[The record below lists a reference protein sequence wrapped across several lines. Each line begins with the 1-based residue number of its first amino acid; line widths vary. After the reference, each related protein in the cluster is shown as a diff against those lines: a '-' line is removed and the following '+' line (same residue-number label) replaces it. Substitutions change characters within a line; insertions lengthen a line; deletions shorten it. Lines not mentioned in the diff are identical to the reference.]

1 MTWVLIIFLYIG
13 RGGAAVTNEFNTQQA
28 CQAAYDAV
36 LAQRKTDVY
45 GGCFEKGTR
54 SPARL

>member
-36 LAQRKTDVY
+36 LVQRKTDVY
-45 GGCFEKGTR
+45 GGCFEKGT
-54 SPARL
+54 PQK